1 MEYKLTGDNGK
12 KRNIFREEIEKIIK
26 EEHIERNRFH
36 EFSKL
41 KYDEV
46 IQKFYYSFCD
56 YKQFFTTTVTL
67 SYRRLH
73 FRSTLDHYAV
83 AGLWSVNWDWEEYLS
98 AIKSSMP
105 SNDGQK
111 LFLLLEEG
119 WVYEGYADEMFRIL
133 KKIDYH
139 MNFFIISNQFDW
151 FINHDYIEEGA
162 EMYCR

>member
-12 KRNIFREEIEKIIK
+12 KCNIYREEIENIIK

-46 IQKFYYSFCD
+46 IRKFYYSFCD
-56 YKQFFTTTVTL
+56 YKQFFTTTITL

-83 AGLWSVNWDWEEYLS
+83 AGLWSVNWDWEKYLS
-98 AIKSSMP
+98 AIKSSLP

-111 LFLLLEEG
+111 LFLLWEEG

-151 FINHDYIEEGA
+151 FISHDYIGESA
-162 EMYCR
+162 VMYCR